1 MKLFFIT
8 LIFVWYTQMM
18 INECDE
24 KVWRDR
30 GPGGTKEIYLVE
42 KWFGFFWGWHKLV
55 KVREKMDKCGWG
67 RGLGGL
73 EYYDKLI
80 ATIYKDYSVVKW
92 KFSLIF
98 SLSLPLRNILLD
110 IKARN
115 RDAFIVVFIQQF
127 CELEIKSKSSE
138 RFCRNLIC
146 FLTRIGK

>member
-1 MKLFFIT
+1 
-8 LIFVWYTQMM
+8 
-18 INECDE
+18 
-24 KVWRDR
+24 
-30 GPGGTKEIYLVE
+30 
-42 KWFGFFWGWHKLV
+42 
-55 KVREKMDKCGWG
+55 MDKCGWG